1 MTIAKCQDSP
11 LQEESPDPKKPLADP
26 QREAFARAVA
36 RGVHRDKAYRMAG
49 IGRARSAAWA
59 MENRPEVEA
68 RIKVLELREERIA
81 MAATAPTLAALVRL
95 ADCLQDATGP
105 RAREARA
112 TLKLIGELRAL
123 VDHDTREAVAPPPPP
138 AFTPLPQLTMQEWID
153 KYAHLGAR
161 WAEGS
166 GPGSQ

>member
-1 MTIAKCQDSP
+1 
-11 LQEESPDPKKPLADP
+11 LDPEKPLADP

-68 RIKVLELREERIA
+68 RIEALERREA
-81 MAATAPTLAALVRL
+81 HMAAAATAPTLAALVRL
-95 ADCLQDATGP
+95 ADRLKDATGP

-112 TLKLIGELRAL
+112 TLKLVGELRAL
-123 VDHDTREAVAPPPPP
+123 VDQETREAIAPPPPP
-138 AFTPLPQLTMQEWID
+138 AFTPVPQLTRQEWID

-161 WAEGS
+161 
-166 GPGSQ
+166 